1 MHFPLYLDPGSGS
14 FLLQLLLGVLLG
26 AGLAVRIFWK
36 QIKAL
41 FTGKKEAP
49 KDETAAGQDDEQ

>member
-26 AGLAVRIFWK
+26 GGLAVRLFWK

-41 FTGKKEAP
+41 FTGKKEPP
-49 KDETAAGQDDEQ
+49 KEETTAGQDDDQ